1 MWLLLYDIKPSKED
15 PVLLLDG
22 YYTPTQNT
30 DIINMA
36 HANVV
41 SIVCLGPQ

>member
-1 MWLLLYDIKPSKED
+1 MWLLLYIKPSKED

-22 YYTPTQNT
+22 HYTHTQNT

-41 SIVCLGPQ
+41 SNVCLGPQ